1 MQPASCYTCHGPQRC
16 KATKLLQEVGE
27 KRLPFAKTVLKCMRK
42 SSIEVNVLHN
52 NAAAGAFLQCN
63 MWQQAL
69 LLTGQLEEQY
79 TERDVVSIS
88 TSVRA
93 SMEGSHWSLSLSSF
107 RTMQSLD
114 AGISRYT
121 KAILVPLKST
131 NAWDIA
137 LWFHF
142 FLVDFRLDPDPV
154 STAEVLSACKVGNHW
169 QDAIRIQEEICF
181 PPKSLNLNTFLDVLS
196 YGGQWCASYASLL
209 RMPGMRIMPDLISAN
224 TVINAAPWEM
234 SWVAFSQWLGFV
246 CLICSLLSCHTPFD

>member
-1 MQPASCYTCHGPQRC
+1 
-16 KATKLLQEVGE
+16 
-27 KRLPFAKTVLKCMRK
+27 MRK

-52 NAAAGAFLQCN
+52 NAAAGACLQCN

-69 LLTGQLEEQY
+69 LLTGQLAEQY

-107 RTMQSLD
+107 KTMQSLD

-137 LWFHF
+137 LWFHS

-169 QDAIRIQEEICF
+169 QDAIKIQEEICF

-196 YGGQWCASYASLL
+196 YGGQWCASCASLL

-246 CLICSLLSCHTPFD
+246 RVFNMQLAQLSHPFWLVTRLCVAWFVWDFAFVLHEMTSDTQFFLRTFLWTL

>member
-1 MQPASCYTCHGPQRC
+1 
-16 KATKLLQEVGE
+16 
-27 KRLPFAKTVLKCMRK
+27 
-42 SSIEVNVLHN
+42 
-52 NAAAGAFLQCN
+52 
-63 MWQQAL
+63 
-69 LLTGQLEEQY
+69 
-79 TERDVVSIS
+79 
-88 TSVRA
+88 
-93 SMEGSHWSLSLSSF
+93 
-107 RTMQSLD
+107 MQSD
-114 AGISRYT
+114 AAISRYT

-169 QDAIRIQEEICF
+169 QDAIKIQEDICF

-209 RMPGMRIMPDLISAN
+209 RMPGMRIMPDVISAN

-234 SWVAFSQWLGFV
+234 SWVAFSQ
-246 CLICSLLSCHTPFD
+246 